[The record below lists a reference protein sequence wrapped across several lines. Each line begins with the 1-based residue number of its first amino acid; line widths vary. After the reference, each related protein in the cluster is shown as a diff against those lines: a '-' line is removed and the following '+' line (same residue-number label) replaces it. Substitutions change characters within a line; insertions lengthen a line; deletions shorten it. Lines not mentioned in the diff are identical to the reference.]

1 VTIPIDTHVDV
12 DAAIDRL
19 MRFLAVEGVTGREK
33 AIGETVA
40 AALVEAGV
48 SKSAIRHD
56 KANEKIVLP
65 TETGNLIATLPGTR
79 PGPRVLFMTHLDTVP
94 LAARAVP
101 VRKGDR
107 IVPAGVTALGGDNR
121 TGCAVL
127 VTLAATLLKHKLPHP
142 PITLLFT
149 VREESGLHGARTVD
163 PADLGKPEMGFN
175 FDGRSASDVTIGA
188 VGAERWEVDILGK
201 AAHAGVSPEKG
212 ISATAVAS
220 IAIATAVR
228 LGWFG
233 KIVKGSEELGESLK
247 SRRRGAENKRAR
259 IGAILRGTSNVGV
272 FGGKDGRS
280 AGDATNVVTDYVH
293 IHGESRSHDARFA
306 KVITAAYREA
316 FRAAGTQVRD
326 DRGRTAKVK
335 FSARLD
341 YHPFRLKETAPV
353 VRQAIRAVE
362 AIGSQPTLRIANG
375 GLDAN
380 WLVRR
385 KIPTV
390 TLGAGQNG
398 IHTVDEFVDLTEF
411 ATGCRLAEALAVLAA
426 GE

>member
-1 VTIPIDTHVDV
+1 MTIPIETHVDV
-12 DAAIDRL
+12 DAAIERL
-19 MRFLAVEGVTGREK
+19 LRFLAVEGVTGREK

-48 SKSAIRHD
+48 PRSAIRHD
-56 KANEKIVLP
+56 KANEKIALP
-65 TETGNLIATLPGTR
+65 TETGNLIANLPGTR
-79 PGPRVLFMTHLDTVP
+79 RGPRVLFMTHLDTVP
-94 LAARAVP
+94 LAGGAVP

-107 IVPAGVTALGGDNR
+107 IVPAGRTALGGDNR

-127 VTLAATLLKHKLPHP
+127 VTLAATLLKHNLPHP
-142 PITLLFT
+142 PLTLLFT
-149 VREESGLHGARTVD
+149 VREESGLHGARNVN
-163 PADLGKPEMGFN
+163 PGDLGNPVMGFN

-201 AAHAGVSPEKG
+201 AAHAGVAPEQG
-212 ISATAVAS
+212 ISAIAVAS

-233 KIVKGSEELGESLK
+233 KIVKGREEFGESLK
-247 SRRRGAENKRAR
+247 SARRRAENKRAR
-259 IGAILRGTSNVGV
+259 DGVILRGTSNVGV
-272 FGGKDGRS
+272 FGGKDGRT

-293 IHGESRSHDARFA
+293 IHGESRSHDAKFA
-306 KVITAAYREA
+306 KAITAAYRDA

-335 FSARLD
+335 FTARLD
-341 YHPFRLKETAPV
+341 YHPFRMKETAPV
-353 VRQAIRAVE
+353 VRHATRAVE
-362 AIGSQPTLRIANG
+362 AVGSEPKLRIANG

-411 ATGCRLAEALAVLAA
+411 AAGCRLAVALAVLAA

>member
-1 VTIPIDTHVDV
+1 VTIPIETRVDV
-12 DAAIDRL
+12 PAAIDRL
-19 MRFLAVEGVTGREK
+19 LRFLAVEGVTGREK
-33 AIGETVA
+33 AIGETVS
-40 AALVEAGV
+40 AALLEAGV
-48 SKSAIRHD
+48 AKSAIRHD
-56 KANEKIVLP
+56 KANEKIALP
-65 TETGNLIATLPGTR
+65 TETGNLIVTLAGTG

-94 LAARAVP
+94 LAAGAVP
-101 VRKGDR
+101 IRKGDR
-107 IVPAGVTALGGDNR
+107 IVPAGRTALGGDNR

-142 PITLLFT
+142 PLTLLFT
-149 VREESGLHGARTVD
+149 VREESGLHGARHVD
-163 PADLGKPEMGFN
+163 PGELGKPVMGFN
-175 FDGRSASDVTIGA
+175 FDGRSAWEVTIGA

-201 AAHAGVSPEKG
+201 AAHAGVAPEQG

-233 KIVKGSEELGESLK
+233 KIVKGRDEFGDSLK
-247 SRRRGAENKRAR
+247 SAGRRAENKRAT
-259 IGAILRGTSNVGV
+259 ADAVVRGTSNVGV

-306 KVITAAYREA
+306 KAITAAYREA
-316 FRAAGTQVRD
+316 FRAAATQVLD
-326 DRGRTAKVK
+326 DRGRSAKVK
-335 FSARLD
+335 FTARLD
-341 YHPFRLKETAPV
+341 YHPFRLPETAAV
-353 VRQAIRAVE
+353 VRHASRAVE
-362 AIGSQPTLRIANG
+362 AVGSRAKLKIANG

-385 KIPTV
+385 KVPTV
-390 TLGAGQNG
+390 TLGAGQNA

-411 ATGCRLAEALAVLAA
+411 AAGCRLAVALAALAA